1 MYICLFQSGVA
12 YMRKLKAIVLAG
24 ILSVTCAFSVS
35 AASGYVQIVGNTAY
49 DSNGN
54 SYTTVGNTTYS
65 SEGTSYTQVGN
76 YVYGS
81 NGVSYT
87 TIGNT
92 TFDSNG
98 GSYQAVGNNIFG
110 SDGSHAQVVGNQ
122 IYYDEPDDQDQ
133 EQDGVFPYLY

>member
-1 MYICLFQSGVA
+1 
-12 YMRKLKAIVLAG
+12 MRKLKAIVLAG

-49 DSNGN
+49 DSNG
-54 SYTTVGNTTYS
+54 
-65 SEGTSYTQVGN
+65 
-76 YVYGS
+76 
-81 NGVSYT
+81 
-87 TIGNT
+87 
-92 TFDSNG
+92 

-133 EQDGVFPYLY
+133 DQDDVFPYLY

>member
-1 MYICLFQSGVA
+1 MHICLFQSGVS

-65 SEGTSYTQVGN
+65 SDGTSYTQVGN

-81 NGVSYT
+81 RRFIHDHRQYDLRQQWRILS
-87 TIGNT
+87 
-92 TFDSNG
+92 G
-98 GSYQAVGNNIFG
+98 GRQ
-110 SDGSHAQVVGNQ
+110 
-122 IYYDEPDDQDQ
+122 
-133 EQDGVFPYLY
+133 

>member
-1 MYICLFQSGVA
+1 MHICLFQSGVA

-54 SYTTVGNTTYS
+54 LYHRRKYDVL

-133 EQDGVFPYLY
+133 DQDGVFPYLY

>member
-1 MYICLFQSGVA
+1 MHICLFQSGVS

-65 SEGTSYTQVGN
+65 SDGTSYTQVGN

-98 GSYQAVGNNIFG
+98 GSY
-110 SDGSHAQVVGNQ
+110 
-122 IYYDEPDDQDQ
+122 
-133 EQDGVFPYLY
+133 

>member
-1 MYICLFQSGVA
+1 MHICLFQSGVS

-54 SYTTVGNTTYS
+54 SYTTVGNTT
-65 SEGTSYTQVGN
+65 
-76 YVYGS
+76 
-81 NGVSYT
+81 
-87 TIGNT
+87 
-92 TFDSNG
+92 FDSNG

-133 EQDGVFPYLY
+133 DQDGVFPYLY